1 MSPHKKRLIVWGS
14 GDLLAAL
21 PQVLWSELSGHG
33 AHGDHSR
40 SRRRDGQRE
49 QVKNMMWKTCSH
61 ALWALWQRKWR
72 PAAFRETTLPESPWQ
87 HKLHSLASEWGRRGG
102 QFNEVM
108 EQKKILYMSTTEIQ
122 CRPILNSYLS
132 YSHSKLISFY
142 CQCTWFYLAIHRGQN
157 NSVPFYSI
165 VGRNVQFT

>member
-1 MSPHKKRLIVWGS
+1 MLESKVHIFLEISRYEPTQKRLIVWGS

-33 AHGDHSR
+33 EHEEHTR
-40 SRRRDGQRE
+40 TRRRDGTDRE
-49 QVKNMMWKTCSH
+49 SRLKTWCERRVLMHCELSD
-61 ALWALWQRKWR
+61 RENGG

-87 HKLHSLASEWGRRGG
+87 HKLHSLASEWGRREG

-122 CRPILNSYLS
+122 CRPILNSHLI
-132 YSHSKLISFY
+132 YSW
-142 CQCTWFYLAIHRGQN
+142 Q
-157 NSVPFYSI
+157 
-165 VGRNVQFT
+165 